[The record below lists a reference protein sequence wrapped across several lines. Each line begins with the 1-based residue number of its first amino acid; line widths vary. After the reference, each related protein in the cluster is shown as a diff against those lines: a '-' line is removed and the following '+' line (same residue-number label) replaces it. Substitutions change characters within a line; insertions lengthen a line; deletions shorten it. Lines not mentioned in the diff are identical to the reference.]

1 MQYVFFFRMTS
12 ANSNQIMPQQNPLNT
27 VFHQYISCPQH
38 RGIIISLS
46 AIVQFITLLCPTA
59 LVWNNLGEGK
69 SSSVMC
75 ASPLDMLPC
84 PPSGLPMPQNSQNSQ
99 IRAQLKMSEQQIRL
113 RGRAAEMKWSSD
125 KCQQSTKG
133 KLYLKHILF
142 LLTLLFLIFDLG
154 LQE

>member
-1 MQYVFFFRMTS
+1 
-12 ANSNQIMPQQNPLNT
+12 
-27 VFHQYISCPQH
+27 
-38 RGIIISLS
+38 
-46 AIVQFITLLCPTA
+46 
-59 LVWNNLGEGK
+59 
-69 SSSVMC
+69 
-75 ASPLDMLPC
+75 
-84 PPSGLPMPQNSQNSQ
+84 
-99 IRAQLKMSEQQIRL
+99 MSEQQIRL